1 MKFIMHDW
9 ADDKCLTILKNVTS
23 VMKKGYSNLIIED
36 FILPMTGCH
45 LLPAMW
51 DMQMMAMLSAMERN
65 ENQWRELLGKAG
77 LEIEGFYPPP
87 GDGTGIIVTKLKE

>member
-9 ADDKCLTILKNVTS
+9 SDERCLLILKNVTS
-23 VMKKGYSNLIIED
+23 VMRKGYSNLIIED
-36 FILPMTGCH
+36 FILPPTGCP

-51 DMQMMAMLSAMERN
+51 DMEMMAMLSAMERS
-65 ENQWRELLGKAG
+65 EIQWRELLNKAG

-87 GDGTGIIVTKLKE
+87 GDGTGIIVTSLKE

>member
-9 ADDKCLTILKNVTS
+9 SDDQCLIILKNVTS
-23 VMKKGYSNLIIED
+23 AMKKGYSTLIIED
-36 FILPMTGCH
+36 FILPITGCP

-65 ENQWRELLGKAG
+65 EDQWRQLLDKAG
-77 LEIEGFYPPP
+77 LEIEGLYPPP
-87 GDGTGIIVTKLKE
+87 GDGTGIIVTKLRE